1 MNDDA
6 LAQRLHRLEAAEAIR
21 NLKARYLAACDRKD
35 PATMRACFADG
46 TVEIDYGAV
55 GCFDNADAL
64 VALYT
69 QMACHDHMVELHHGS
84 NPQISVTAEEQTEL
98 FLSLVTQRL
107 DDQAATLALELDASQ
122 LKVLF
127 AGRTPPAM
135 E

>member
-84 NPQISVTAEEQTEL
+84 NPQISVTAE
-98 FLSLVTQRL
+98 
-107 DDQAATLALELDASQ
+107 DAAEAT
-122 LKVLF
+122 
-127 AGRTPPAM
+127 
-135 E
+135 